1 MSTQITS
8 FPISAKHAAV
18 TSPTYPAP
26 AIAIFIYIRS
36 GNIFKYLTFI
46 LLYTTNKM
54 KLIEFFELEGLFL
67 IYMFVQFVSLLI
79 WSFYLT
85 ANLNADL
92 AAASPMV
99 YFLSAIIADFLLC
112 IVIFLVATYFYIRNE
127 EK

>member
-1 MSTQITS
+1 
-8 FPISAKHAAV
+8 
-18 TSPTYPAP
+18 
-26 AIAIFIYIRS
+26 
-36 GNIFKYLTFI
+36 
-46 LLYTTNKM
+46 M

-127 EK
+127 EKLVFWLVYSTFTIVLLMFSIKAYMEITSTIIQ